1 MRRFFRRTHLL
12 TAVLLSL
19 AGTVTVPAQ
28 SSPPVLE
35 TSLTGA
41 GRYAFS
47 RLSALAVSSV
57 SDRFAVADENL
68 NRVFVFQSDG
78 RLAFVIGEPG
88 WLAAPVAVCFESD
101 ATLLIV
107 TRSLLVLRAN
117 ESMPDLCDTV
127 ADLSVSAANR
137 LKRVS
142 NLTIDKQGYIVL
154 DQESGQVGLL
164 DSAWSYKKVLIGHGH
179 GSRGKVWEP
188 TDLELD
194 LSGRLIVSDRGDY
207 PVQVFTSSG
216 SPLFAVDWST
226 PDRQRSWEAAAVAV
240 TRQEMI
246 WAADVTNRRWRVYDQ
261 TGTQVDEFEFQPA
274 GLMPMAASVTVDNR
288 LIVMDERG
296 TVSIWSI
303 LR

>member
-1 MRRFFRRTHLL
+1 MYVL

-19 AGTVTVPAQ
+19 AGTVAVPAQ
-28 SSPPVLE
+28 SSPPVME

-78 RLAFVIGEPG
+78 RLAFVIGESG
-88 WLAAPVAVCFESD
+88 WLAAPVAVCFEGD
-101 ATLLIV
+101 ATLLII
-107 TRSLLVLRAN
+107 TRSMLVLRVH
-117 ESMPDLCDTV
+117 ESMPDVCDTV
-127 ADLSVSAANR
+127 ADLTASAANK
-137 LKRVS
+137 LKS
-142 NLTIDKQGYIVL
+142 ISHLTIDKQGYIVL
-154 DQESGQVGLL
+154 DQENGQVGLL
-164 DSAWSYKKVLIGHGH
+164 DSAWSFKRILIGHGH
-179 GSRGKVWEP
+179 GSRGRVWEP
-188 TDLELD
+188 TDLEID
-194 LSGRLIVSDRGDY
+194 LSGRVIVSDRGDY

-216 SPLFAVDWST
+216 SLLFAADWST
-226 PDRQRSWEAAAVAV
+226 PDRQRTWEAAAIAV

-261 TGTQVDEFEFQPA
+261 TGTQVDEIEFQPV

>member
-1 MRRFFRRTHLL
+1 MLRFFRRTHLL

-19 AGTVTVPAQ
+19 AGAVTVPAQ
-28 SSPPVLE
+28 SSPPVME

-47 RLSALAVSSV
+47 KLSALAVSSV

-78 RLAFVIGEPG
+78 RLAFVIGESG
-88 WLAAPVAVCFESD
+88 WLTAPVSLCFESD

-107 TRSLLVLRAN
+107 TKSMLVVRVN
-117 ESMPDLCDTV
+117 ESMPEFCDTV
-127 ADLSVSAANR
+127 ADLSVSAAG
-137 LKRVS
+137 KFKS
-142 NLTIDKQGYIVL
+142 ISHLTIDKQGYIIL
-154 DQESGQVGLL
+154 DQENGQVSLL
-164 DSAWSYKKVLIGHGH
+164 DTAWSLEKVLIGHGH

-207 PVQVFTSSG
+207 PLQVFTPSG
-216 SPLFAVDWST
+216 SPLFAADWST
-226 PDRQRSWEAAAVAV
+226 PDRQRTWEAAAIAV

-246 WAADVTNRRWRVYDQ
+246 WAADLTNRRWRVYDQ
-261 TGTQVDEFEFQPA
+261 TGTQVDEFEFQPV
-274 GLMPMAASVTVDNR
+274 GLMPKAASVTVDNR

-303 LR
+303 LQ